1 MPVAVAEGDQ
11 TPVAEADLSGI
22 DAAVNTPLPDTPS
35 PELTLDLNDG
45 TAGEPD
51 GYEPLGGELGESGE
65 SEPEWVCPDGEQ
77 PQLVEFGDEAALLCS
92 DGGPPERSVVG
103 GKTVETKRW
112 PKGKRRE
119 EVGYSWCTIF

>member
-1 MPVAVAEGDQ
+1 MPVAVAEADQ

-22 DAAVNTPLPDTPS
+22 DAADYTPDPDTPS
-35 PELTLDLNDG
+35 PEQTLDLNDG
-45 TAGEPD
+45 TAD
-51 GYEPLGGELGESGE
+51 ELDEYGQEYDESEE

-77 PQLVEFGDEAALLCS
+77 PQLEEFGDELALLCS

-103 GKTVETKRW
+103 VKTVETKTW

-119 EVGYSWCTIF
+119 EVG

>member
-1 MPVAVAEGDQ
+1 MPVAVAEADQ
-11 TPVAEADLSGI
+11 TPVSEADLSGI

-45 TAGEPD
+45 TAD
-51 GYEPLGGELGESGE
+51 DKN
-65 SEPEWVCPDGEQ
+65 EPEWVCPDGEQ

-92 DGGPPERSVVG
+92 DGGPPERRVVG